1 MLCVNQPAGGSPKQA
16 GRAEKASR
24 AYVPRK
30 QPLYQNCRLLAP
42 DDQLL
47 ATCDRKKAEWYLEN
61 DLAGGWVWGSMF
73 MWGVYATG
81 ERVQ

>member
-1 MLCVNQPAGGSPKQA
+1 MILCHLLCVKQPVGGSPKHA
-16 GRAEKASR
+16 RHVEKASR

-61 DLAGGWVWGSMF
+61 DLAGGCGVGWVW
-73 MWGVYATG
+73 
-81 ERVQ
+81 